1 MMRVAITG
9 GAGQLGS
16 DLVCE
21 LSEEFE
27 IVSVDIPDFDITN
40 LDATIQYLRRVKP
53 TVVIHCAAFTD
64 VDACEIEVDK
74 AYLVN
79 GIGARNVAI
88 AARKVDARIV
98 YISTDYVFDGEK
110 VGPYRE
116 YDCPNPK
123 TVYGASKLMGE
134 RFVTQQTHAHFILRI
149 AWLYGR
155 TGHNFVKTILRSAK
169 TRDELRVVN
178 DQHGTPTWAVDV
190 ARQVQRLL
198 QTEAYGTYHATSQ
211 GSCTWFEFATALLEE
226 AGIDVPIVPVT
237 TAEFP
242 RPAPRPKSSVLDN
255 FLLRIQG
262 MDIMP
267 TWQDALKEFMT
278 AIDSHQWS
286 ADDGHW

>member
-123 TVYGASKLMGE
+123 TVYGATKLMGE

-155 TGHNFVKTILRSAK
+155 TGHNFVKTISRSAK

-242 RPAPRPKSSVLDN
+242 RPAPRPKNSVLDN